1 MVMII
6 FCINDPDHLIS
17 KICRSLRFNLRP
29 TVPARFTLNLQ
40 FPSDI
45 SFITN
50 EDIIIVTIII
60 VIMFFYHS
68 FVMIFNCNAAQ
79 FCPEMVERHQ
89 L

>member
-50 EDIIIVTIII
+50 DDTIVTIII
-60 VIMFFYHS
+60 VIVIIFFS
-68 FVMIFNCNAAQ
+68 S
-79 FCPEMVERHQ
+79 Q
-89 L
+89 LCDVFQLQRCTVLSGNG